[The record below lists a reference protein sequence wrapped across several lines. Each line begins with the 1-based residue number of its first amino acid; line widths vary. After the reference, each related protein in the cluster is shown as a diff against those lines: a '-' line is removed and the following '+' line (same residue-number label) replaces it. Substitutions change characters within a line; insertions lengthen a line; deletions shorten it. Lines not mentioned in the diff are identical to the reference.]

1 MNMQFLLDATN
12 GKIFKIM
19 ADVTSGL
26 LSKRM
31 DVVVPQ
37 GISSKH
43 YYDKRRNKL
52 TWQSVLDF
60 LFSGQGAF
68 RVQKR
73 LY

>member
-31 DVVVPQ
+31 DIIVKQ
-37 GISSKH
+37 GKSTQFLSST
-43 YYDKRRNKL
+43 RAAAEL
-52 TWQSVLDF
+52 QSVFDILLAGGGTGKF
-60 LFSGQGAF
+60 
-68 RVQKR
+68 
-73 LY
+73 